1 MAPMKFENNIKDK
14 LEERKLM
21 PSDNAWERLEERL
34 DNNTNKR
41 TKKGFWWL
49 GIAASFIGMLIVVTV
64 FLNKNEDS
72 ELPKQIVDIED
83 TNVLDVENTS
93 ENKKTILQG
102 KTLTDVTDE
111 LENKTLETINEIE
124 KTPEFKKELNL
135 KQKEII
141 TEEIKN
147 ITITQTKAEDKI
159 DVDKVK
165 ETEVLTIEQ
174 QQINAVVAEIN
185 KLDKTSNTLNI
196 NSEVDALLQEAQ
208 KEIAFNKLYNQAIKT
223 VDADGLLQDV
233 EGDLQKSFRNKV
245 FKALVEGYKDVRTA
259 VVNRNN

>member
-1 MAPMKFENNIKDK
+1 MKFENNIKDK
-14 LEERKLM
+14 LEERKLI
-21 PSDNAWERLEERL
+21 PSDNAWEILQERL
-34 DNNTNKR
+34 DSNTSKR

-64 FLNKNEDS
+64 FFNKNEDS
-72 ELPKQIVDIED
+72 ELPKQLVDVEE

-93 ENKKTILQG
+93 GNKETTLQNEAV
-102 KTLTDVTDE
+102 TDVPDE
-111 LENKTLETINEIE
+111 FESKTLETIDKIK

-141 TEEIKN
+141 TEENKN
-147 ITITQTKAEDKI
+147 ITIAQTKTEDEI

-165 ETEVLTIEQ
+165 ETKVLTIEQ
-174 QQINAVVAEIN
+174 QQINAIVAEIN
-185 KLDKTSNTLNI
+185 KLDKASNTLNI

-245 FKALVEGYKDVRTA
+245 FKALVDGYKDVRTA
-259 VVNRNN
+259 VANRNN